1 MLFEAYNVSRLFILS
16 VEPKLVEGTAKTNGK
31 ANSRLTPPSIVYW
44 SRIGFAVV
52 AGVIYNL
59 SGISG
64 FGLAVGTLGAIGIG
78 VLVYAVSVMTVKY
91 IFGYDE
97 SVLAGPRKHVSIGM
111 GSYIAW
117 LIFTMILLNTILHP
131 AVA

>member
-1 MLFEAYNVSRLFILS
+1 MSA
-16 VEPKLVEGTAKTNGK
+16 EPKLATGTSKNDGK
-31 ANSRLTPPSIVYW
+31 ETPRLTPPSIVYW

-52 AGVIYNL
+52 AGAIYNL

-64 FGLAVGTLGAIGIG
+64 LGLAAGTIGAIGIG
-78 VLVYAVSVMTVKY
+78 VLVYVASVMTVKY

-97 SVLAGPRKHVSIGM
+97 SVLTGPRKYVSIGL

>member
-1 MLFEAYNVSRLFILS
+1 MSA
-16 VEPKLVEGTAKTNGK
+16 EPKLATGTSKNDGK
-31 ANSRLTPPSIVYW
+31 ETPRLTPPSIVYW

-52 AGVIYNL
+52 AGAIYNL

-64 FGLAVGTLGAIGIG
+64 
-78 VLVYAVSVMTVKY
+78 LVYVASVMTVKY

-97 SVLAGPRKHVSIGM
+97 SVLTGPRKYVSIGL

>member
-1 MLFEAYNVSRLFILS
+1 MSA
-16 VEPKLVEGTAKTNGK
+16 EPKLSAGVSKTDGK
-31 ANSRLTPPSIVYW
+31 STSRLTPPSIVYW

-59 SGISG
+59 SGIG
-64 FGLAVGTLGAIGIG
+64 GLGLVAGTVGAVGIG
-78 VLVYAVSVMTVKY
+78 VLVYVVSVMTVKY

-97 SVLAGPRKHVSIGM
+97 GALTGPRKYVSIGM
-111 GSYIAW
+111 GSYVAW

-131 AVA
+131 ALA

>member
-1 MLFEAYNVSRLFILS
+1 MSA
-16 VEPKLVEGTAKTNGK
+16 EPKLATGASKNEGKETP
-31 ANSRLTPPSIVYW
+31 RLTPPSIVYW

-52 AGVIYNL
+52 AGAIYNL

-64 FGLAVGTLGAIGIG
+64 LGLAAGTIGAIGIG
-78 VLVYAVSVMTVKY
+78 VLVYVASVMTVKY

-97 SVLAGPRKHVSIGM
+97 SVLTGPRKYVSIGL